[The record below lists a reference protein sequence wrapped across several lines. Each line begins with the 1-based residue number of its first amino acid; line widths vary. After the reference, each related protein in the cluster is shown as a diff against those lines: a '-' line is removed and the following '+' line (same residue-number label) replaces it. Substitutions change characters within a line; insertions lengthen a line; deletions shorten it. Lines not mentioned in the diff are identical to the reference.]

1 MLNKKQIL
9 ECSDIESEVVSI
21 PEWGGDVMV
30 YGLTCSEKDEFE
42 DSMVFKDTEG
52 NRQVTLKD
60 ASARLCAM
68 CIRDEKGNRIFDIAD
83 ALALAKKSGKAVKRV
98 YEVAERLSGLGA
110 GEVEEIVKNSEKTTT
125 SGSN

>member
-1 MLNKKQIL
+1 MVK
-9 ECSDIESEVVSI
+9 V
-21 PEWGGDVMV
+21 PEWGGDVMG
-30 YGLTCSEKDEFE
+30 YGLTCSEKDGCE

-52 NRQVTLKD
+52 HRQITLKD

-98 YEVAERLSGLGA
+98 YDVAERLSGLGA
-110 GEVEEIVKNSEKTTT
+110 GEVDEIVKNSEKTTT
-125 SGSN
+125 SDSD